1 MFFMRRILR
10 RVAPRPRISRRQY
23 DGQEVLFSFL
33 DDRVPEFDGTLAR
46 SVIKLKTGEKVSPDL
61 VRNEDMDE
69 GAFVRSVIMYTAH
82 IPESDLLDFRKK
94 GRVKR
99 EVYECAGRAY
109 FLDDKG
115 YLSRRFATP
124 YQEIAK
130 AFIKDYQRLFPNGR
144 AVKQDETGFRIGHLF
159 RDR

>member
-1 MFFMRRILR
+1 MTKMLR
-10 RVAPRPRISRRQY
+10 VSPRPRIPRRQY
-23 DGQEVLFSFL
+23 VGQEVLFSFL
-33 DDRVPEFDGTLAR
+33 DDRVPELDEALAR
-46 SVIKLKTGEKVSPDL
+46 SVTNLKTGEKVSPDL
-61 VRNEDMDE
+61 IRNEDMDE
-69 GAFVRSVIMYTAH
+69 GAFVRAVIMYTSH
-82 IPESDLLDFRKK
+82 IPESDLFDFRKK

-99 EVYECAGRAY
+99 EVYGCAGKAY
-109 FLDDKG
+109 FLNDKG

-144 AVKQDETGFRIGHLF
+144 AVKQDEIGFRMGHPF